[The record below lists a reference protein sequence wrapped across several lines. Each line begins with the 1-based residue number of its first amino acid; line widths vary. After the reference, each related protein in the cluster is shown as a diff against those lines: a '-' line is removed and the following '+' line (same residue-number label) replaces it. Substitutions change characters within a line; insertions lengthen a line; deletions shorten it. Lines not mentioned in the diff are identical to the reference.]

1 MDWQPQWLHH
11 NFIPVIGLRVHAK
24 IPPSPLSYQQTV
36 ALLGLWERRATLGS
50 QCRALTQAAQLSFGL
65 PAVFSTPE
73 DWQTEIKG
81 HVFDVVQCAQ
91 RIYTGAAAGT
101 SVGSIDRPQKWA
113 QWVFSLGDIWQEDS
127 PMPDRPLTVH
137 CSGLGGGLLSPEYE
151 YDLFFQNHAQMKVY
165 GPSLAMTDD
174 WEQRITQLGLTK
186 TTHEYAIYQLFSTAL
201 GWSAWKAFLP
211 DRFANHK
218 LLITR
223 AIRLLT
229 AHARPPHPTWVTA
242 VRQIFRCYHPQG
254 KLLFL
259 RTCFP
264 QYVTI
269 PVPEGI
275 REVDVLGF
283 SAGSY
288 TGLAIHEVLNEF
300 ACFPGTTKVAAIA
313 SPPEMLRLA
322 TGERRVILLHCL
334 EDRLCVWRPDTLT
347 DLSYN
352 IVLIEGHPSWSGRA
366 RHAYGHLLFTEGTY
380 HIDYLQITT
389 PEVIPHGVRCEGLLR
404 VLSWVSF
411 DLPDHC
417 KRTLSALLQAA
428 GNGCSDLHTVPCEG
442 RDIRDDPLVTELDLR
457 QVLIDMIPIPGQAH
471 AEGDTL

>member
-1 MDWQPQWLHH
+1 
-11 NFIPVIGLRVHAK
+11 
-24 IPPSPLSYQQTV
+24 
-36 ALLGLWERRATLGS
+36 
-50 QCRALTQAAQLSFGL
+50 
-65 PAVFSTPE
+65 
-73 DWQTEIKG
+73 
-81 HVFDVVQCAQ
+81 
-91 RIYTGAAAGT
+91 
-101 SVGSIDRPQKWA
+101 
-113 QWVFSLGDIWQEDS
+113 
-127 PMPDRPLTVH
+127 
-137 CSGLGGGLLSPEYE
+137 
-151 YDLFFQNHAQMKVY
+151 MKVY

-229 AHARPPHPTWVTA
+229 AATIRPAHARPPHPTWVTA

-254 KLLFL
+254 KLLLL

-334 EDRLCVWRPDTLT
+334 EDRLCVWRPDALT

-352 IVLIEGHPSWSGRA
+352 IVLIEGILRGVAEPDMHMDTFYS
-366 RHAYGHLLFTEGTY
+366 
-380 HIDYLQITT
+380 LQLKKAPT
-389 PEVIPHGVRCEGLLR
+389 
-404 VLSWVSF
+404 
-411 DLPDHC
+411 
-417 KRTLSALLQAA
+417 TLST
-428 GNGCSDLHTVPCEG
+428 SK
-442 RDIRDDPLVTELDLR
+442 
-457 QVLIDMIPIPGQAH
+457 
-471 AEGDTL
+471 